1 MVIAMNELMQ
11 SFYRQKE
18 GPTQNDTK
26 NIIDLWGNVLLAIRR
41 DVGNKRTKLKPID
54 MFRGQISDIDK
65 YFGP

>member
-1 MVIAMNELMQ
+1 MNELMQ

-54 MFRGQISDIDK
+54 MCRGQISDIDK